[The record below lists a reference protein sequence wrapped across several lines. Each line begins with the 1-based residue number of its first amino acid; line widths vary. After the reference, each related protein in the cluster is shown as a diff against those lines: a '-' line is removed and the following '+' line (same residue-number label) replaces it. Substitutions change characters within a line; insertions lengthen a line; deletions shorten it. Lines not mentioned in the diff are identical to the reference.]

1 MKRRASGRELDQYL
15 RTLTPHAKTASC
27 ARRAGRL
34 GSTPFDILY
43 HTSKKSF
50 NRCFYCGQVVSDLLR
65 AYIAVH
71 KFENLGCATL
81 LVALAP
87 QLLTSSAA
95 AQESVRPSPPS
106 LVVRPLGGVQVSG
119 VQGGPFSPPAFQYR
133 VSASSGT
140 VRYAIIIPSW
150 LTASSRFDTADT
162 SGVVITLTVNAT
174 ATQLPPGT
182 YRPHVAF
189 RNVTNGHGSTDR
201 IATLIV
207 QAPSNVSKDG
217 GPLLDGSGGY
227 LLDDRSERLRA
238 Q

>member
-1 MKRRASGRELDQYL
+1 VPLSRIN
-15 RTLTPHAKTASC
+15 PI
-27 ARRAGRL
+27 
-34 GSTPFDILY
+34 DILQ
-43 HTSKKSF
+43 
-50 NRCFYCGQVVSDLLR
+50 R
-65 AYIAVH
+65 IAVH
-71 KFENLGCATL
+71 QTDIFEKMGWATL
-81 LVALAP
+81 FVAVAI

-106 LVVRPLGGVQVSG
+106 LVVTPLTGIQVSG
-119 VQGGPFSPPAFQYR
+119 VQGGPFSPAAFQYR

-162 SGVVITLTVNAT
+162 SGVVITLTVNPT
-174 ATQLPPGT
+174 ATQLPPAT
-182 YRPHVAF
+182 YRPHVVF

-207 QAPSNVSKDG
+207 QAPSNAYKG
-217 GPLLDGSGGY
+217 GGLLLDGSGRY
-227 LLDDRSERLRA
+227 LLDDRGDRLQA

>member
-1 MKRRASGRELDQYL
+1 VPL
-15 RTLTPHAKTASC
+15 
-27 ARRAGRL
+27 
-34 GSTPFDILY
+34 
-43 HTSKKSF
+43 
-50 NRCFYCGQVVSDLLR
+50 VSDQPHR
-65 AYIAVH
+65 RFAAYNVHQTH
-71 KFENLGCATL
+71 KFEKLGWATL
-81 LVALAP
+81 FVAVAT
-87 QLLTSSAA
+87 QMLTSSAA

-106 LVVRPLGGVQVSG
+106 LVVTPLTGIAVSG
-119 VQGGPFSPPAFQYR
+119 VQGGPFSPVAFQYR

-140 VRYAIIIPSW
+140 VRYAIITPSW

-162 SGVVITLTVNAT
+162 SGVVITLTVNPM

-207 QAPSNVSKDG
+207 QAPSNAYKGG
-217 GPLLDGSGGY
+217 GPLLDGSGRY
-227 LLDDRSERLRA
+227 LLDNLGDRLRA

>member
-1 MKRRASGRELDQYL
+1 MINICA
-15 RTLTPHAKTASC
+15 TLTCLRQHGEPRPPCRSS
-27 ARRAGRL
+27 RIN
-34 GSTPFDILY
+34 PI
-43 HTSKKSF
+43 
-50 NRCFYCGQVVSDLLR
+50 VVLQH
-65 AYIAVH
+65 IAVH
-71 KFENLGCATL
+71 QTDKFEKLGWATL
-81 LVALAP
+81 FVALAT

-95 AQESVRPSPPS
+95 AQESLRPSPPS
-106 LVVRPLGGVQVSG
+106 LVVTPLGGMQVSG
-119 VQGGPFSPPAFQYR
+119 VQGGPFSPTAFQYR

-140 VRYAIIIPSW
+140 VRYAIVIPSW

-162 SGVVITLTVNAT
+162 SGVVITLTVNPT

-189 RNVTNGHGSTDR
+189 RNVTNGHGSTNR

-207 QAPSNVSKDG
+207 QAPPNASKGG

-227 LLDDRSERLRA
+227 LLDDRGDRLRA